1 MKVGK
6 IVTTGLMLVGGF
18 VVVMW
23 VWNAWGPGANG

>member
-18 VVVMW
+18 VVVVW
-23 VWNAWGPGANG
+23 VWNQWGPGAGG